1 MQIYQFLKLYAK
13 KEKKGRW
20 RIGYMLKSLE
30 SISHGDVGEIGWDLV
45 LLAESLELLPGEALE
60 IHLEIQ
66 NKLFWVLIDLL

>member
-1 MQIYQFLKLYAK
+1 
-13 KEKKGRW
+13 
-20 RIGYMLKSLE
+20 MLKSLE

-66 NKLFWVLIDLL
+66 NKLF